1 MGDKTC
7 TRYGYDDTGRYHV
20 PVNDQCPD
28 CRTPPGHDHAKGC
41 THTEALGGLCGSDEM
56 KQAVNEYVEPE
67 TGCYCAD
74 VSSDGKFPATGN
86 IIDIDQLVAIPLD
99 IQEHIFRQGVDFAS
113 LDLERMLL
121 QDWEEIKAMAL
132 DRLRGGFR
140 EFGCEM
146 FTWDAATRRQNVLEE
161 IADSLVYLISG
172 PTDV

>member
-1 MGDKTC
+1 MGDTNC

-56 KQAVNEYVEPE
+56 KQAVNEYVEPDV
-67 TGCYCAD
+67 GCHCAS
-74 VSSDGKFPATGN
+74 V
-86 IIDIDQLVAIPLD
+86 DIDQLVAIPLD

-121 QDWEEIKAMAL
+121 LDWEEIKAMAL

-161 IADSLVYLISG
+161 IADALVYLISG
-172 PTDV
+172 PVEVPDDV